1 MTLVR
6 LLEHQGKELLKS
18 CGIKVPS
25 GAPASTPSEARGVA
39 EEIGK
44 PVAVKA
50 QALVTGRMK
59 AGGIAFA
66 STPGEAEAAA
76 SRLLGSEIRGFKVE
90 KVLVEEKVDATREYY
105 ISITVDDSHRIRG
118 PVLVFSPEGG
128 VDIEEVARRQPD
140 KVAKIPIDLAVGVRP
155 YHARKAIKLTAAPDE
170 DARELYEVASKLYEV
185 FRRYDARIVEVNPL
199 AKCSSGLIALDC
211 RASIDDASVYRH
223 PELGID
229 FAREMGRPPT
239 RLEKAAWRVE
249 EADYRGVFFFIEMP
263 KEKGEHYIGFHGIGG
278 GGAMIGLDALVRHGL
293 KVANYADTSGNP
305 TASKVYR
312 CAKIILSQP
321 GIVGYFLA
329 GCVIASQEQWHHAHG
344 IVKAFR
350 ELLRDKSGFPV
361 VIVLAG
367 NKEKEALRILEE
379 GLRDLPIRLEL
390 YGSDY
395 VYEVDY
401 LAERMKQLVDE
412 YLRGGGG
419 A

>member
-1 MTLVR
+1 LAR

-18 CGIKVPS
+18 CGVKVPR
-25 GAPASTPSEARGVA
+25 GAPASTPGEARRIA
-39 EEIGK
+39 EELGK

-59 AGGIAFA
+59 AGGILFA
-66 STPGEAEAAA
+66 NTPEEAEAAA
-76 SRLLGSEIRGFKVE
+76 SKLLGSEVRGFRVE
-90 KVLVEEKVDATREYY
+90 KVLVEEKIDVLKEYY
-105 ISITVDDSHRIRG
+105 ISITVDDSHRVRG

-128 VDIEEVARRQPD
+128 IDIEEVARRQPE
-140 KVAKIPIDLAVGVRP
+140 KVAKIPIDLAVGLRP
-155 YHARKAIKLTAAPDE
+155 YHARKAVKLTGTPEE
-170 DARELYEVASKLYEV
+170 DVKELYGVASKLYEA
-185 FRRYDARIVEVNPL
+185 FRRYDARLVEVNPL
-199 AKCSSGLIALDC
+199 AKCSSGLVALDC
-211 RASIDDASVYRH
+211 RMSIDDASAYRH

-229 FAREMGRPPT
+229 FAREMDRPPT

-249 EADYRGVFFFIEMP
+249 ESDYRGVFFFIEMP
-263 KEKGEHYIGFHGIGG
+263 KKEGEHYIGFHGIGG

-344 IVKAFR
+344 LVKAFR
-350 ELLRDKSGFPV
+350 ELLRDKPGFPV

-367 NKEKEALRILEE
+367 NKEEEALKILEE

-390 YGSDY
+390 YGRDY

-401 LAERMKQLVDE
+401 LAERMRKLVEE
-412 YLRGGGG
+412 YVGGGGG